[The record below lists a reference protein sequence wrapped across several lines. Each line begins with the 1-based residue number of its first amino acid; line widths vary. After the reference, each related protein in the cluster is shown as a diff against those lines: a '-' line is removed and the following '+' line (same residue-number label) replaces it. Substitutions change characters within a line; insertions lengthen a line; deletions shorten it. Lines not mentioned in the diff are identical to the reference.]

1 LVRFFIIIYQLFF
14 SALANENSLEFKLNF
29 KKEIINNNIKA
40 VDNFNNIYV
49 IENNELIKS
58 SDTKDYYYK
67 NSLYSNISSI
77 DVQNSFKIKLF
88 YEDYN
93 TLIVL
98 DNKLSE
104 ISEINFNI
112 INPSKIISKFSAS
125 NDNNIWVYNELNSKI
140 ELYNYINNT
149 FRIVNSEISGEVISL
164 ESNYKYCWVL
174 TDSHIYKFN
183 YFGSLI
189 TKISVNNIEKIE
201 SFNDFLIF
209 KRNNQL
215 FYFDQDL
222 LLENKL
228 KLENLLIKDFFVTNQ
243 SLYIYDSEHFIKYQI
258 QKK

>member
-1 LVRFFIIIYQLFF
+1 MRFFIVVYLISF
-14 SALANENSLEFKLNF
+14 SVLGNENSLELKLISKN
-29 KKEIINNNIKA
+29 ETTNENIRGI
-40 VDNFNNIYV
+40 DNLNNIYS
-49 IENNELIKS
+49 IKNNELIKS
-58 SDTKDYYYK
+58 SDVKNYYYR

-77 DVQNSFKIKLF
+77 DVRNSLKIKLF
-88 YEDYN
+88 YEDSN
-93 TLIVL
+93 TLVVL

-104 ISEINFNI
+104 ISKINFNI
-112 INPSKIISKFSAS
+112 INPNKIISKFSAS

-149 FRIVNSEISGEVISL
+149 FKVVNSEISGEVISL

-189 TKISVNNIEKIE
+189 TKIAVNNIQQIE
-201 SFNDFLIF
+201 IFNDNLFF
-209 KRNNQL
+209 KKDNEL
-215 FYFDQDL
+215 FYYDQDL
-222 LLENKL
+222 LIEYKL
-228 KLENLLIKDFFVTNQ
+228 DLENLLIKDFFVINQ

>member
-1 LVRFFIIIYQLFF
+1 MRLFTIIYLLCF
-14 SALANENSLEFKLNF
+14 SILANENSLEFKLIF
-29 KKEIINNNIKA
+29 KKETVNKNIKA
-40 VDNFNNIYV
+40 VDNFNNIYSV
-49 IENNELIKS
+49 ENNELIKS

-67 NSLYSNISSI
+67 NNLYSNISSI
-77 DVQNSFKIKLF
+77 DVQNSLRIKLF

-104 ISEINFNI
+104 ISKINFNI
-112 INPSKIISKFSAS
+112 ISPNKIISKFSTS
-125 NDNNIWVYNELNSKI
+125 YDNNIWIYNELNSKI

-174 TDSHIYKFN
+174 TDSYIYKFN

-189 TKISVNNIEKIE
+189 TKVAVNKIEQIE
-201 SFNDFLIF
+201 SFNDFLFF
-209 KRNNQL
+209 KRNNEL

-222 LLENKL
+222 LLENKF
-228 KLENLLIKDFFVTNQ
+228 KLENLLIKDFFVINQ

>member
-1 LVRFFIIIYQLFF
+1 MRSFIVVYLISF
-14 SALANENSLEFKLNF
+14 SFLGNENSLELKLISKN
-29 KKEIINNNIKA
+29 ETTNENIRGI
-40 VDNFNNIYV
+40 DNLNNIYS
-49 IENNELIKS
+49 IKNNELIKS
-58 SDTKDYYYK
+58 SYVKNYYYR

-77 DVQNSFKIKLF
+77 DVRNSLKIKLF
-88 YEDYN
+88 YEDSN
-93 TLIVL
+93 TLVVL

-104 ISEINFNI
+104 ISKINFNI
-112 INPSKIISKFSAS
+112 INPNKIISKFSAS

-149 FRIVNSEISGEVISL
+149 FKVVNSEISGEVISL

-189 TKISVNNIEKIE
+189 TKIAVNNIQQIE
-201 SFNDFLIF
+201 TFNDALLF
-209 KRNNQL
+209 KKNNEL
-215 FYFDQDL
+215 FYYDQDL
-222 LLENKL
+222 LIEYKL
-228 KLENLLIKDFFVTNQ
+228 DLENLLIKDFFVINQ

>member
-1 LVRFFIIIYQLFF
+1 MRFFIIIYLFFF
-14 SALANENSLEFKLNF
+14 SALANENSLEFKLIF
-29 KKEIINNNIKA
+29 KKETTNNNTKA
-40 VDNFNNIYV
+40 VDNFNNIYA

-67 NSLYSNISSI
+67 NSVYSNISSI
-77 DVQNSFKIKLF
+77 DVQNSLKIKLF
-88 YEDYN
+88 YEDSN
-93 TLIVL
+93 TLIIL

-104 ISEINFNI
+104 ISKINFNI
-112 INPSKIISKFSAS
+112 ISPNKIISKFSAS
-125 NDNNIWVYNELNSKI
+125 NENNIWIYNEINSKI
-140 ELYNYINNT
+140 ELYNYVNNT
-149 FRIVNSEISGEVISL
+149 FRIVNSEISGQVISL

-189 TKISVNNIEKIE
+189 TKITANNIEQIE
-201 SFNDFLIF
+201 SYNDFLIF
-209 KRNNQL
+209 KRDNEL

>member
-1 LVRFFIIIYQLFF
+1 MRFFIITYLLFF
-14 SALANENSLEFKLNF
+14 SALANENSLEFKLIF
-29 KKEIINNNIKA
+29 KKETINNNIKS
-40 VDNFNNIYV
+40 VDNFNNIYA
-49 IENNELIKS
+49 IENNELIKR

-77 DVQNSFKIKLF
+77 DVQNSLKIKLF

-104 ISEINFNI
+104 ISKINFNI
-112 INPSKIISKFSAS
+112 LSPNKIISKFSAS

-140 ELYNYINNT
+140 ELYNYVNNT
-149 FRIVNSEISGEVISL
+149 FIIVNSEISGQVISL

-189 TKISVNNIEKIE
+189 TKITVNNIEQIE

-209 KRNNQL
+209 KRDNEL

-222 LLENKL
+222 LIENKL

>member
-1 LVRFFIIIYQLFF
+1 MKILVLLFFISSIYSNDDKLTLKLLTKVV
-14 SALANENSLEFKLNF
+14 STENT
-29 KKEIINNNIKA
+29 IA
-40 VDNFNNIYV
+40 GVDNLNNVYFIN
-49 IENNELIKS
+49 NNELIKS
-58 SDTKDYYYK
+58 SRDKNYYYS
-67 NSLYSNISSI
+67 NNLYSNISSI
-77 DVQNSFKIKLF
+77 DVRNSLKIKLF
-88 YEDYN
+88 YEDSN
-93 TLIVL
+93 SLVVL

-104 ISEINFNI
+104 ISKINFNI
-112 INPSKIISKFSAS
+112 INPNKIISKFSAS

-189 TKISVNNIEKIE
+189 TKTAVNNIQQIE
-201 SFNDFLIF
+201 IFNDNLFF
-209 KRNNQL
+209 KKDNEL
-215 FYFDQDL
+215 FYYDQDL
-222 LLENKL
+222 LIEYKL
-228 KLENLLIKDFFVTNQ
+228 DLENLLIKDFFVINQ

>member
-1 LVRFFIIIYQLFF
+1 MRFFIVVYLISF
-14 SALANENSLEFKLNF
+14 SVLGNENSLELKLISKN
-29 KKEIINNNIKA
+29 ETTNENIRGI
-40 VDNFNNIYV
+40 DNLNNIYS
-49 IENNELIKS
+49 IKNNELIKS
-58 SDTKDYYYK
+58 SDVKNYYYR

-77 DVQNSFKIKLF
+77 DVRNSLKIKLF
-88 YEDYN
+88 YEDSN
-93 TLIVL
+93 TLVVL

-104 ISEINFNI
+104 ISKINFNI
-112 INPSKIISKFSAS
+112 INPNKIISKFSAS

-149 FRIVNSEISGEVISL
+149 FKVVNSEISGEVISL

-189 TKISVNNIEKIE
+189 TKIAVNNIQQIE
-201 SFNDFLIF
+201 TFNDALLF
-209 KRNNQL
+209 KKNNEL
-215 FYFDQDL
+215 FYYDQDL
-222 LLENKL
+222 LIEYKL
-228 KLENLLIKDFFVTNQ
+228 DLENLLIKDFFVINQ

>member
-1 LVRFFIIIYQLFF
+1 MRFFIVVYLISF
-14 SALANENSLEFKLNF
+14 SVLGNENSLELKLISKN
-29 KKEIINNNIKA
+29 ETTNENIRGI
-40 VDNFNNIYV
+40 DNLNNIYS
-49 IENNELIKS
+49 IKNNELIKS
-58 SDTKDYYYK
+58 SDVKNYYYR

-77 DVQNSFKIKLF
+77 DVRNSLKIKLF
-88 YEDYN
+88 YEDSN
-93 TLIVL
+93 TLVVL

-104 ISEINFNI
+104 ISKINFNI
-112 INPSKIISKFSAS
+112 INPNKIISKFSAS

-149 FRIVNSEISGEVISL
+149 FKIVNSEISGEVISL

-189 TKISVNNIEKIE
+189 TKIAVNNIQQIE
-201 SFNDFLIF
+201 TFNDALLF
-209 KRNNQL
+209 KKNNEL
-215 FYFDQDL
+215 FYYDQDL
-222 LLENKL
+222 LIEYKL
-228 KLENLLIKDFFVTNQ
+228 DLENLLIKDFFVINQ

>member
-1 LVRFFIIIYQLFF
+1 MRSFIIIYLIYF
-14 SALANENSLEFKLNF
+14 SVLGNENSLEFKLIF
-29 KKEIINNNIKA
+29 KKETTNENIRGI
-40 VDNFNNIYV
+40 DNLNNIYS
-49 IENNELIKS
+49 IKNNELIKS
-58 SDTKDYYYK
+58 SDTKNYYYK
-67 NSLYSNISSI
+67 NSLYSTITSI
-77 DVQNSFKIKLF
+77 DFQNSLKIKLF
-88 YEDYN
+88 YEDSN
-93 TLIVL
+93 SLIVL

-104 ISEINFNI
+104 ISKINFNI
-112 INPSKIISKFSAS
+112 ISPNKIISKFSAS

-164 ESNYKYCWVL
+164 KSNYKYCWVL

-189 TKISVNNIEKIE
+189 TKITVNNIEQIE

-209 KRNNQL
+209 KRNNEL

-228 KLENLLIKDFFVTNQ
+228 KLENLLIKDFFVINQ

>member
-1 LVRFFIIIYQLFF
+1 MRFFIIIYLLFF
-14 SALANENSLEFKLNF
+14 SALANENSLEFKLIF
-29 KKEIINNNIKA
+29 KNETINYNIKA
-40 VDNFNNIYV
+40 VDNFNNIYA

-67 NSLYSNISSI
+67 NSVYSNISSI
-77 DVQNSFKIKLF
+77 DVQNSLKIKLF

-104 ISEINFNI
+104 ISKINFNI
-112 INPSKIISKFSAS
+112 LSPNKIISKFSAS

-140 ELYNYINNT
+140 ELYNYVNNT
-149 FRIVNSEISGEVISL
+149 FRIVNSEISGQVISL

-189 TKISVNNIEKIE
+189 TKVAVNKIEQIE
-201 SFNDFLIF
+201 SFNDFLFF
-209 KRNNQL
+209 KRNNEL

-222 LLENKL
+222 LLENKF
-228 KLENLLIKDFFVTNQ
+228 KLENLLIKDFFVINQ

>member
-1 LVRFFIIIYQLFF
+1 MRSFTLLYLIYF
-14 SALANENSLEFKLNF
+14 SVLGNENSLELKLIS
-29 KKEIINNNIKA
+29 KKETKNENIRGI
-40 VDNFNNIYV
+40 DNLNNIYS
-49 IENNELIKS
+49 IKNNELIKS
-58 SDTKDYYYK
+58 SDVRDYYYR
-67 NSLYSNISSI
+67 NNLYSNISSI
-77 DVQNSFKIKLF
+77 DVRNSLKIKLF
-88 YEDYN
+88 YENSN
-93 TLIVL
+93 TLVVL

-104 ISEINFNI
+104 ISKINFNI
-112 INPSKIISKFSAS
+112 INPNKIISKFSAS

-189 TKISVNNIEKIE
+189 TKTAVNNIQQIE
-201 SFNDFLIF
+201 IFNDNLFF
-209 KRNNQL
+209 KKDNEL
-215 FYFDQDL
+215 FYYDQDL
-222 LLENKL
+222 LIEYKL
-228 KLENLLIKDFFVTNQ
+228 DLENLLIKDFFVINQ

>member
-1 LVRFFIIIYQLFF
+1 MRSFIVVYLISISVLG
-14 SALANENSLEFKLNF
+14 NENSLELKLISKN
-29 KKEIINNNIKA
+29 ETTNENIRGI
-40 VDNFNNIYV
+40 DNLNNIYS
-49 IENNELIKS
+49 IKNNELIKS
-58 SDTKDYYYK
+58 SDVKNYYYR

-77 DVQNSFKIKLF
+77 DVRNSLKIKLF
-88 YEDYN
+88 YEDSN
-93 TLIVL
+93 TLVVL

-104 ISEINFNI
+104 ISKINFNI
-112 INPSKIISKFSAS
+112 INPNKIISKFSAS

-149 FRIVNSEISGEVISL
+149 FKVVNSEISGEVISL

-189 TKISVNNIEKIE
+189 TKIAVNNIQQIE
-201 SFNDFLIF
+201 TFNDALLF
-209 KRNNQL
+209 KKNNEL
-215 FYFDQDL
+215 FYYDQDL
-222 LLENKL
+222 LIEYKL
-228 KLENLLIKDFFVTNQ
+228 DLENLLIKDFFVINQ

>member
-1 LVRFFIIIYQLFF
+1 MRFFTIIYLLCF
-14 SALANENSLEFKLNF
+14 SVLGNENSLKFKLIF
-29 KKEIINNNIKA
+29 KKETLNKNIKA
-40 VDNFNNIYV
+40 VDNFNNIYS
-49 IENNELIKS
+49 IINNELIKS
-58 SDTKDYYYK
+58 SDGGNYYYK

-77 DVQNSFKIKLF
+77 DVQNSLKIKLF
-88 YEDYN
+88 YEEYN
-93 TLIVL
+93 SLIVL

-104 ISEINFNI
+104 ISKINFNI
-112 INPSKIISKFSAS
+112 ISPNKIISKFSAS

-164 ESNYKYCWVL
+164 KSNYKYCWVL

-189 TKISVNNIEKIE
+189 TKITVNNIEQIE

-209 KRNNQL
+209 KRNNEL

-228 KLENLLIKDFFVTNQ
+228 KLENLLIKDFFVINQ

>member
-1 LVRFFIIIYQLFF
+1 MRSFTLLYLIYF
-14 SALANENSLEFKLNF
+14 SVFGNENSLELKLISKN
-29 KKEIINNNIKA
+29 ETTNENIRGI
-40 VDNFNNIYV
+40 DNLNNIYS
-49 IENNELIKS
+49 IKNNELIKS
-58 SDTKDYYYK
+58 SDVKNYYYR

-77 DVQNSFKIKLF
+77 DVRNSLKIKLF
-88 YEDYN
+88 YEDSN
-93 TLIVL
+93 TLVVL

-104 ISEINFNI
+104 ISKINFNI
-112 INPSKIISKFSAS
+112 INPNKIISKFSAS

-149 FRIVNSEISGEVISL
+149 FKVVNSEISGEVISL

-189 TKISVNNIEKIE
+189 TKIAVNNIQQIE
-201 SFNDFLIF
+201 TFNDALLF
-209 KRNNQL
+209 KKNNEL
-215 FYFDQDL
+215 FYYDQDL
-222 LLENKL
+222 LIEYKL
-228 KLENLLIKDFFVTNQ
+228 DLENLLIKDFFVINQ

>member
-1 LVRFFIIIYQLFF
+1 MTIIYG
-14 SALANENSLEFKLNF
+14 STMN
-29 KKEIINNNIKA
+29 
-40 VDNFNNIYV
+40 
-49 IENNELIKS
+49 
-58 SDTKDYYYK
+58 
-67 NSLYSNISSI
+67 
-77 DVQNSFKIKLF
+77 
-88 YEDYN
+88 
-93 TLIVL
+93 
-98 DNKLSE
+98 
-104 ISEINFNI
+104 
-112 INPSKIISKFSAS
+112 
-125 NDNNIWVYNELNSKI
+125 LNSKI

>member
-1 LVRFFIIIYQLFF
+1 MRSFIVVYLISF
-14 SALANENSLEFKLNF
+14 SVLGNENSLELKLISKN
-29 KKEIINNNIKA
+29 ETTNENIRGI
-40 VDNFNNIYV
+40 DNLNNIYS
-49 IENNELIKS
+49 IKNNELIKS
-58 SDTKDYYYK
+58 SYVKNYYYR

-77 DVQNSFKIKLF
+77 DVRNSLKIKLF
-88 YEDYN
+88 YEDSN
-93 TLIVL
+93 TLVVL

-104 ISEINFNI
+104 ISKINFNI
-112 INPSKIISKFSAS
+112 INPNKIISKFSAS

-149 FRIVNSEISGEVISL
+149 FKVVNSEISGEVISL

-189 TKISVNNIEKIE
+189 TKIAVNNIQQIE
-201 SFNDFLIF
+201 TFNNALLF
-209 KRNNQL
+209 KKNNEL
-215 FYFDQDL
+215 FYYDQDL
-222 LLENKL
+222 LIEYKL
-228 KLENLLIKDFFVTNQ
+228 DLENLLIKDFFVINQ

>member
-1 LVRFFIIIYQLFF
+1 MRSFIIIYLIYF
-14 SALANENSLEFKLNF
+14 SVLGNENSLEFKLIF
-29 KKEIINNNIKA
+29 KKETTNENIRGI
-40 VDNFNNIYV
+40 DNLNNIYS
-49 IENNELIKS
+49 IKNNELIKS

-77 DVQNSFKIKLF
+77 DVQNSLKIKLF
-88 YEDYN
+88 YEDSN
-93 TLIVL
+93 SLIVL

-104 ISEINFNI
+104 ISKINFNI
-112 INPSKIISKFSAS
+112 INPNKIISKFSAS

-189 TKISVNNIEKIE
+189 TKTAINNIQQIE
-201 SFNDFLIF
+201 IFNDNLFF
-209 KRNNQL
+209 KKNNEL
-215 FYFDQDL
+215 FYYDQDL
-222 LLENKL
+222 LIEYKL
-228 KLENLLIKDFFVTNQ
+228 DLENLLIKDFFVINQ

>member
-1 LVRFFIIIYQLFF
+1 MKIITVVYLIYF
-14 SALANENSLEFKLNF
+14 SVLGNENSLELKLIS
-29 KKEIINNNIKA
+29 KKETTNENIRGI
-40 VDNFNNIYV
+40 DNLNNIYS
-49 IENNELIKS
+49 IKNNELIKS
-58 SDTKDYYYK
+58 SDVRDYYYR
-67 NSLYSNISSI
+67 NNLYSNISSI
-77 DVQNSFKIKLF
+77 DVRNNLKIKLF
-88 YEDYN
+88 YEDSN
-93 TLIVL
+93 SLVVL

-104 ISEINFNI
+104 ISKINFNI
-112 INPSKIISKFSAS
+112 ISPNKIISKFSAS

-189 TKISVNNIEKIE
+189 TKTAINNIQQIE
-201 SFNDFLIF
+201 IFNDNLFF
-209 KRNNQL
+209 KKDNEL
-215 FYFDQDL
+215 FYYDQDL
-222 LLENKL
+222 LIEYKL
-228 KLENLLIKDFFVTNQ
+228 DLENLLIKDFFVINQ